1 MLWDEGPVMRV
12 KGFLMIQ
19 PEIEPAPDKK
29 DLIEKR
35 LIFNYFFLKK
45 ANAGKQ
51 RQVA

>member
-1 MLWDEGPVMRV
+1 
-12 KGFLMIQ
+12 MIQ

-35 LIFNYFFLKK
+35 LIPNYFKKEKKK
-45 ANAGKQ
+45 ANAGRQ